1 MAIDLVRIADTTPT
15 SAVLLIRATASGA
28 VTVSGALSASAVA
41 DTAVRDGIVQFDF
54 SGLTPA
60 TEYAVVV
67 EQAGNRRAMRIK
79 TPAQNPAHFRIC
91 VFSCQLY
98 DPWSQ
103 RHWPLIAAKN
113 PDYTICDGDLTYA
126 DISQSTLYGRAAV
139 KGIAQYNYAGWLNAF
154 CQHEQVGIASV
165 QAQEFMARHVLHV
178 VTDDHVAFGGCDG
191 ILYDASGNITAGSI
205 RGMDQYRV
213 NVASFPG
220 ATGHGNNPAVAF
232 DMTDVINMLTA
243 ARDSQR
249 YYHYT
254 PNVGRVIGNNKYW
267 SRRIGNIAHVCVL
280 DCISER
286 SAGGTSAY
294 SGDVTHYATNDPAK
308 KMLSDAQLAALY
320 ADLDAAEID
329 GIPNKIIISG
339 KKTLPY
345 SNEVNTDGWEA
356 FEVQWA
362 AISAHIYAN
371 YTGVS
376 WVCGDRHSPG
386 VIWDE
391 SIGHLAVVPC
401 PGSQT
406 SWHDDDGLDYP
417 SNVIW
422 MARERFGNAASSYHV
437 YGVIDIDASGV
448 TYEIRDVDGD
458 RVLERV
464 RALPGTPGG
473 MLDRTRAK
481 VGVV

>member
-15 SAVLLIRATASGA
+15 SAVLLIRATATGV
-28 VTVSGALSASAVA
+28 VTVSGALSASANA

-54 SGLTPA
+54 ADLTPGRTYSITVA
-60 TEYAVVV
+60 
-67 EQAGNRRAMRIK
+67 QAGDSRAMTVR
-79 TPAQNPAHFRIC
+79 TPEQNPAQFRIC
-91 VFSCQLY
+91 VFACQLY
-98 DPWSQ
+98 DQWSQ
-103 RHWPLIAAKN
+103 RHWPLMADKQ
-113 PDYTICDGDLTYA
+113 PDYTICGGDLTYA
-126 DISQSTLYGRAAV
+126 DTSQSTQYGRAAV

-154 CQHEQVGIASV
+154 CQHEQVGTASR
-165 QAQEFMARHVLHV
+165 QAQDFMAANALHV

-191 ILYDASGNITAGSI
+191 ITYDGSGNITAGSI

-213 NVASFPG
+213 NVADFPG

-232 DMTDVINMLTA
+232 DMTDVVNMLTA

-267 SRRIGNIAHVCVL
+267 SRRIGNIAHLCVL

-294 SGDVTHYATNDPAK
+294 SGDVTHYANDDPAK
-308 KMLSDAQLAALY
+308 KMLSDEQLAALY
-320 ADLDAAEID
+320 ADLDLAEAD

-362 AISAHIYAN
+362 AIAAKIYAD

-376 WVCGDRHSPG
+376 WVCFDRHAPS

-401 PGSQT
+401 PASQT
-406 SWHDDDGLDYP
+406 SWAGDSGLDYP
-417 SNVIW
+417 AEVIW
-422 MARERFGNAASSYHV
+422 MMRDRFAATENGMHV
-437 YGVIDIDASGV
+437 YGVIDIDATGV
-448 TYEIRDVDGD
+448 TYDIRAINGDVL
-458 RVLERV
+458 LERV
-464 RALPGTPGG
+464 RALPGSPGCL
-473 MLDRTRAK
+473 LDRTRSPVA
-481 VGVV
+481 VV